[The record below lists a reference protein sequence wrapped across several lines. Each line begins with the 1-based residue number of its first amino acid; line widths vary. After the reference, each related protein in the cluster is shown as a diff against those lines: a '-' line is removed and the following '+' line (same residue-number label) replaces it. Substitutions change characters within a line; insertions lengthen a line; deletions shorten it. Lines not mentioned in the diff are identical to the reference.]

1 MAPPLVKVQIDF
13 EVRVALVIIKRSSG
27 RRGEGALGKVKLSPG
42 SYGRYASQ
50 WPTASKLPAL
60 AVMPEM
66 ALLWLLWS
74 WKKISDRQG
83 TSGLFQAVGGHSQ
96 PGPRGPG
103 GRAQERESPGRGIN
117 SSPCGGGCRQR
128 PGPVL
133 SAQTPAE

>member
-96 PGPRGPG
+96 PSTLPTGA
-103 GRAQERESPGRGIN
+103 RAPWAG
-117 SSPCGGGCRQR
+117 R
-128 PGPVL
+128 PG
-133 SAQTPAE
+133 AGA